1 MAIDNSGYYLTFEA
15 FLLSLVMVEHKEIQ
29 HLRRLLDDSDWT
41 Y

>member
-15 FLLSLVMVEHKEIQ
+15 LLLSLVMEEHKEIQ